1 MIMKIVNF
9 QEFMK
14 LPSGTVFCEVG
25 ENNVFD
31 FGTLQIKYENMGVMD
46 FVYKPLFE
54 IEKTGSED
62 YGDKLCEAED
72 QVKAAGVSKEI
83 QLDYGCTSRD
93 GLFDNNRFFAVF
105 NKEDVAGLIASLQKC
120 L

>member
-1 MIMKIVNF
+1 MKIVNF

-14 LPSGTVFCEVG
+14 LPAGTVFCEASN
-25 ENNVFD
+25 ENVFNFD
-31 FGTLQIKYENMGVMD
+31 QLSVKYDNCGERD
-46 FVYKPLFE
+46 FVYKNLFDIEAEGSDDLGEKMFKAEAEVNATGVSEE
-54 IEKTGSED
+54 IE
-62 YGDKLCEAED
+62 
-72 QVKAAGVSKEI
+72 
-83 QLDYGCTSRD
+83 LDFDCTARD